1 MAILSFLFLY
11 LNIVG
16 PIRYALGEAA
26 RADTSSA
33 DITVTS
39 QLPIGAGLGSSAA
52 FCVCAAAA
60 CLLATGSVSVEEGAF
75 PEAAQT
81 LINSWAF
88 EAEKLIHGNPSGI
101 DNCIS
106 TFGIDLP

>member
-1 MAILSFLFLY
+1 MHCLSVSIY
-11 LNIVG
+11 LAFG
-16 PIRYALGEAA
+16 ACCSA
-26 RADTSSA
+26 R
-33 DITVTS
+33 ITVNS

-52 FCVCAAAA
+52 FCVCTAAGALISSEA
-60 CLLATGSVSVEEGAF
+60 IRSEQGKLAPDALD
-75 PEAAQT
+75 

-106 TFGIDLP
+106 TYGTCICPPFGSNEREMWEV